1 VLAFARRGVY
11 DSPSDSTAA
20 TTPASFVPR
29 GTGIMG
35 KKRASPTPA
44 PPPAARASVTA
55 ERFARL
61 HLLLTLLARAPQPRD
76 ALVRRLKLDVRGFY
90 RDLEVLRQAGVTVV
104 LAGGRYQLVEGLT
117 EAQKRLPFPDPL
129 LTVGEALQLSQ
140 GRTAAHKRLK
150 QLVERR
156 LA

>member
-1 VLAFARRGVY
+1 
-11 DSPSDSTAA
+11 
-20 TTPASFVPR
+20 
-29 GTGIMG
+29 MG
-35 KKRASPTPA
+35 KKRASPKPA
-44 PPPAARASVTA
+44 PPAAEDRASVTA

-61 HLLLTLLARAPQPRD
+61 HRLLTLLSRAPQPRD

-104 LAGGRYQLVEGLT
+104 LSGGKYQLVEGLT
-117 EAQKRLPFPDPL
+117 QAQKRLPFPDPL
-129 LTVGEALQLSQ
+129 LTVGEALQLAR

>member
-1 VLAFARRGVY
+1 
-11 DSPSDSTAA
+11 
-20 TTPASFVPR
+20 
-29 GTGIMG
+29 MG
-35 KKRASPTPA
+35 KKRASPKPA
-44 PPPAARASVTA
+44 PPAAGARASVTA

-61 HLLLTLLARAPQPRD
+61 HLLLTLLSRSPQPRD
-76 ALVRRLKLDVRGFY
+76 VLVRKLKLDVRGFY

-104 LAGGRYQLVEGLT
+104 LAGGKYQLVEGLL

-129 LTVGEALQLSQ
+129 LTFGEALQLAQ

-156 LA
+156 LQ